1 MAVFVMNYMQSKE
14 AAKANIK
21 YMQHRPGRDGT
32 KITRT
37 LFGWDGVLDRQEAY
51 RLVDAADKASAFFRI
66 KISPDPKTEDTRRDL
81 SLREVTENIMQTVE
95 ERIRR
100 QVQWVA
106 AEHDDHTA
114 KRHVHVLAVAK
125 GRLNRGDLKDIIQQ
139 ATAVCLAQ
147 RQELDRT
154 QEQAKEREG
163 EAWER
168 SM

>member
-1 MAVFVMNYMQSKE
+1 M
-14 AAKANIK
+14 
-21 YMQHRPGRDGT
+21 
-32 KITRT
+32 
-37 LFGWDGVLDRQEAY
+37 
-51 RLVDAADKASAFFRI
+51 VDAADKASFYFRM
-66 KISPDPKTEDTRRDL
+66 KICPDPKTEDTRRDL

-95 ERIRR
+95 ERLRKP
-100 QVQWVA
+100 VQWVA

-114 KRHVHVLAVAK
+114 KRHVHVLALAK

-147 RQELDRT
+147 RRALDRT
-154 QEQAKEREG
+154 QEQAKEREE